1 VGLHESPQ
9 KILACADYYYPAF
22 AGGAD
27 SIFAGLSSC
36 AVYLYVVLG
45 GAEKIM
51 REKKNRSTI
60 FANIVFGTMAVL
72 FVLAL
77 TFTWYRSALHPFIFN
92 FGCGLVF
99 SFGLIFSIFAFYIR
113 SAWKINLAV
122 TVFFVVL
129 SIYGVEIVLWATG
142 LYSTSINMV
151 KLREAEA
158 KKKKLPFDTRT
169 AIEVIED
176 LRANGVDAWPTIA
189 PYLFLQT
196 DGLPSGKKRVY
207 PLGGLSNKRCV
218 YCNKSGDWTILNNDK
233 HGFNNPVGLYKKGLV
248 DVALVGDSFT
258 HGACVCMGEDIT
270 GQLRKI
276 GFKSLNLGISGN
288 GPLIEL
294 ATIKEYAEPLQPNV
308 VLWIYYEGN
317 DLENL
322 EREKASHIL
331 MCYMEDDFT
340 QNLLGRQSEIDTVLT
355 EYVDE
360 EYKQKLLAEQQGAYD
375 APLICTIKLYRLRT
389 LLKSEPEPEPEPLF
403 SKILTS
409 AKKRVNRWGGALY
422 FIYLPEWQR
431 YAENKDENFNY
442 RNDVLEIVRDIGI
455 SVIDFHEV
463 LDSHP
468 DPLSLFPFRLH
479 GHYTAEGYSLV
490 AKQIANRLT
499 KAR

>member
-1 VGLHESPQ
+1 
-9 KILACADYYYPAF
+9 
-22 AGGAD
+22 
-27 SIFAGLSSC
+27 
-36 AVYLYVVLG
+36 
-45 GAEKIM
+45 M
-51 REKKNRSTI
+51 REKKNRSAI

-142 LYSTSINMV
+142 WGSVSINTV

-158 KKKKLPFDTRT
+158 KKRKLPFDTRT
-169 AIEVIED
+169 AVGVIED
-176 LRANGVDAWPTIA
+176 LRASGVNAWPTIT
-189 PYLFLQT
+189 PSRFLQT
-196 DGLPSGKKRVY
+196 DGLFSGKKRVY

-218 YCNKSGDWTILNNDK
+218 YCNESGDWTILNNDEY
-233 HGFNNPVGLYKKGLV
+233 GFNNPVGLYKKGLV
-248 DVALVGDSFT
+248 DVVLVGDSFT
-258 HGACVCMGEDIT
+258 HGACVGVGEDIT
-270 GQLRKI
+270 GQLCKI
-276 GFKSLNLGISGN
+276 GFKSLNLGIGGN

-308 VLWIYYEGN
+308 VLWVYYEGN

-322 EREKASHIL
+322 EQEKASHIL
-331 MCYMEDDFT
+331 MRYMEDDFT
-340 QNLLGRQSEIDTVLT
+340 QNLLERQSEINTVLT

-360 EYKQKLLAEQQGAYD
+360 EYKQKLLAERQGAYD
-375 APLICTIKLYRLRT
+375 APLIRTIKLYRLRT
-389 LLKSEPEPEPEPLF
+389 LLKSEPEPEPEPEPEALF
-403 SKILTS
+403 SGILTS
-409 AKKRVNRWGGALY
+409 AKKRVNKWGGTLY
-422 FIYLPEWQR
+422 FVYLPEWQR

-455 SVIDFHEV
+455 PVIDFHEV
-463 LDSHP
+463 LGSHL